1 MEISSLG
8 TESFH
13 MGFHSYSVAV
23 LAFQNFLN
31 SSLLADATKV
41 SLALVISAI

>member
-31 SSLLADATKV
+31 SNRLADATEV
-41 SLALVISAI
+41 SLALAISAI